1 MRKLTYVELSPDV
14 KGYKPKVGDASVGA
28 PLDSELFQERMKRLT
43 PRKEGKRIQRGGK
56 TLKAL
61 AWKSALSPRCGL
73 TRFLV
78 HPGVPGDSLSAQSG
92 QGTCLKSQSP

>member
-28 PLDSELFQERMKRLT
+28 PLDSELFQERIKRAHS
-43 PRKEGKRIQRGGK
+43 RIQRGGK

-61 AWKSALSPRCGL
+61 AWKSALNPQCGL
-73 TRFLV
+73 TRFTQEFLV
-78 HPGVPGDSLSAQSG
+78 TLLVLRVVKEL
-92 QGTCLKSQSP
+92 T

>member
-28 PLDSELFQERMKRLT
+28 PLDSELFQERMKRAHS
-43 PRKEGKRIQRGGK
+43 RIQRGGK
-56 TLKAL
+56 MLKAL
-61 AWKSALSPRCGL
+61 AWKSALNPQCGL

-92 QGTCLKSQSP
+92 QGIYLKSQSP